1 MKGKSRLEKRI
12 DRPPLGAPC
21 QSRKA
26 VPKPQRYSTVSDRSF
41 RVTAELIA
49 ELIRV
54 LFQVRSSVIGM
65 RGAFHITHGIK
76 LETSMTSR

>member
-1 MKGKSRLEKRI
+1 MKGKSRLKKT
-12 DRPPLGAPC
+12 DRSTAARG
-21 QSRKA
+21 S

-65 RGAFHITHGIK
+65 RGAFRITHGIK
-76 LETSMTSR
+76 LETSMTSC